1 LFQHIWNSTQSKQ
14 MVVDCRNGAGVRH
27 REPYQTVGCLKHH

>member
-1 LFQHIWNSTQSKQ
+1 

-27 REPYQTVGCLKHH
+27 RESYQTMGCLKHH